1 MHSFLTP
8 SDPKFA
14 HSIPRRPLIKIYAS
28 HLNPTG
34 FRAADAAGAFGLDL
48 FAKKTRLPHK
58 LPGRREKANRRATG
72 KRKFVD
78 RRIAPQEIAELIG
91 VTVGSLQVTCSRLG
105 ISLRR
110 VVFSN
115 GMGLL
120 RRGGPHNGT
129 SAYAASR
136 RGGCS
141 VATDRRTT
149 STKFTVGSSGA
160 TPSDNAARRAGEN

>member
-78 RRIAPQEIAELIG
+78 RRIAPQEIAAMLPAHTIAEITTNLPAGAVG
-91 VTVGSLQVTCSRLG
+91 VLKGDSDVQPRIASNQRC
-105 ISLRR
+105 LR
-110 VVFSN
+110 
-115 GMGLL
+115 
-120 RRGGPHNGT
+120 
-129 SAYAASR
+129 Y
-136 RGGCS
+136 
-141 VATDRRTT
+141 
-149 STKFTVGSSGA
+149 FTIQIAPDFGHLVK
-160 TPSDNAARRAGEN
+160 